1 MKNAHLKLYSLA
13 KLNSLEILIEERI
26 QYVGSSQSRFF
37 ENYIKNQKILKRK
50 VLITKIFSSV
60 IFSILPLIPLLTY
73 FQIDEILIE
82 ENYSIDI
89 IVFVGNLLFTLY
101 ILLQSLNFLLL
112 GMFST
117 SLIISG
123 RIFRWYET
131 FPISRD
137 KLKKI
142 VYLTIFRT
150 LDLPIIVSI
159 FAFPIIFLVG
169 TLNIMMFFVCLGI
182 SFLNCLFSFSTLIYI
197 SERIN
202 RILDINEIGSKKTH
216 GIRLFNMFS
225 YLAIITISVY
235 TIQWVIGSLGFF
247 FDWFTNMEN
256 SSLLNLIL
264 SVIIYPFTP
273 GYVISL
279 FISPSGVPLEL
290 WITTFLGLGILILLT
305 IRIYNKAL
313 DNLEKT
319 TYSKYKSD
327 KKNFISFYGRK
338 KQKFNLKVV
347 SPVNAFIRKDL
358 LTASRDIKTFMS
370 MIMPIVLSFVFRF
383 SFNLSLLGIS
393 VPIESKLIYDW
404 MVIIGFNVIL
414 GATII
419 YNLINIEESGETIL
433 SSLPINP
440 RDQAKAK
447 LILMLILQ
455 TVSVISPNLMYI
467 MDPRFF
473 SYLITS
479 IATIPFIWMF
489 LFLMFEMRIY
499 YFGKINNRY
508 IIGDIVAENKL
519 FKWILIFLANY
530 FFYYWLMVFTINL
543 YYLDDLNNL
552 LGILTT
558 ILTISFF
565 LVASIFNSMFPKKL
579 NEYFNE
585 EKVKKNGISKIG
597 KDGTPTWFTKHIW
610 ISIFLLIIL
619 FYIFTII
626 SSFMMPFYDLFYP
639 EYQYSMSHEISK
651 IAYLMVFNLTFMFFF
666 FLVPRIIGL
675 PRGKQSFP
683 SYLNNIGIGW
693 LYKTFKIVMVGILFL
708 VVFMILY
715 FIIFGIF
722 LYPQNIDYL
731 FYFNSSLFFLIFN
744 ISMYFWFEILIRGI
758 IFTMLLTKYSEKKS
772 LVLNAIIHVIIYQ
785 LPNLFSYF
793 YIERNPFYYLLNLIY
808 TFIIG
813 LIFAFI
819 FLKSK
824 NILPGMTVLILTNVL
839 GISIFF

>member
-1 MKNAHLKLYSLA
+1 MKNIHLKLYSLA

-26 QYVGSSQSRFF
+26 QYVGSNQSRFF

-50 VLITKIFSSV
+50 VFITKIFSSV

-82 ENYSIDI
+82 DNYSIDT

-101 ILLQSLNFLLL
+101 ILLQFLNFFLL
-112 GMFST
+112 GIFST

-169 TLNIMMFFVCLGI
+169 TLNITMFFVCLGI
-182 SFLNCLFSFSTLIYI
+182 SFLNCLLSFSILIYI

-256 SSLLNLIL
+256 ASFINLIL

-279 FISPSGVPLEL
+279 FISPSGVPNEL
-290 WITTFLGLGILILLT
+290 WFTTFLGLGILVLLT

-319 TYSKYKSD
+319 TYSKYKTD

-338 KQKFNLKVV
+338 KQKLNLKVV
-347 SPVNAFIRKDL
+347 SPVSAFIRKDL

-370 MIMPIVLSFVFRF
+370 MIMPIVLSFVFKF

-447 LILMLILQ
+447 LVLMLIIQ

-467 MDPRFF
+467 MDPQFF
-473 SYLITS
+473 DYLITS
-479 IATIPFIWMF
+479 LATIPFIWMF

-543 YYLDDLNNL
+543 YYFDDLNNL
-552 LGILTT
+552 LEILTT
-558 ILTISFF
+558 ILIISFF
-565 LVASIFNSMFPKKL
+565 LVASLFNSMFPKKL
-579 NEYFNE
+579 NEVFNE
-585 EKVKKNGISKIG
+585 EKAKIYGISEID

-619 FYIFTII
+619 FYIFGII
-626 SSFMMPFYDLFYP
+626 SYFMMSVFSPFYLEYP
-639 EYQYSMSHEISK
+639 YSGRHDISK
-651 IAYLMVFNLTFMFFF
+651 ITSLLVFNLTFML
-666 FLVPRIIGL
+666 FLFIVPRILGL
-675 PRGKQSFP
+675 PRGKHSFP
-683 SYLNNIGIGW
+683 LYLNNIGLGW
-693 LYKTFKIVMVGILFL
+693 LYKSFKKVMVGILFL
-708 VVFMILY
+708 ILFLILY

-722 LYPQNIDYL
+722 LYPQEIEDL
-731 FYFNSSLFFLIFN
+731 FYFDSSLFFLIFN
-744 ISMYFWFEILIRGI
+744 ISSQFWFEILIRGI

-772 LVLNAIIHVIIYQ
+772 LVLNVITYVIIYQ
-785 LPNLFSYF
+785 LPTVFYVERNYFSYLF
-793 YIERNPFYYLLNLIY
+793 NLIY
-808 TFIIG
+808 IFIIG

-824 NILPGMTVLILTNVL
+824 SILPGMTVIILTSVL
-839 GISIFF
+839 GISIFFNFY

>member
-479 IATIPFIWMF
+479 LATIPFIWMF

-666 FLVPRIIGL
+666 FLVPRILGL

-808 TFIIG
+808 TFILG